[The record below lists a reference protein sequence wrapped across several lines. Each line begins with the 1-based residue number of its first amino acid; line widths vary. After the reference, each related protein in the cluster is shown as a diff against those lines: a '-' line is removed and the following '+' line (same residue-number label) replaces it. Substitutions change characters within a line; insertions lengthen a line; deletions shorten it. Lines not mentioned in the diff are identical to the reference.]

1 MLKADKKCMLNAIEK
16 DYFKINELY
25 SMQSIPYIILNF
37 SKHLQSINFYFF
49 FKINVYFYF

>member
-37 SKHLQSINFYFF
+37 SKHLQSIHFYFF